1 MIMRYGI
8 QIGNW
13 LLKPEKAWQYFLI
26 IIAVFLHGNIIP
38 IIWLG
43 THDSLELRIVLIGLL
58 FQLIGISTV
67 AWGLHETRKQFR
79 RPGFFEIAQSWLK
92 LFPKL
97 KPRSL
102 SISVNDT
109 ISLSMSGTL
118 SLQEPQQPGPDSPF
132 EERIV
137 WLEGKITRLDTLVQ
151 EHKKQYEEK
160 ITKLTTDLTSER
172 QSRETEDKEVRQF
185 LEEVS
190 IGGIHLESFGV
201 LCLFIGT
208 ILTTLSN
215 EIAGFYI
222 VKWLNHFFM
231 GKLV

>member
-1 MIMRYGI
+1 MILRYGL

-13 LLKPEKAWQYFLI
+13 LLEPEKTWKYFLI

-38 IIWLG
+38 IIWFG
-43 THDSLELRIVLIGLL
+43 THGSLELRIVLIGLL

-67 AWGLHETRKQFR
+67 AWGLYETRKQFR
-79 RPGFFEIAQSWLK
+79 RPGVFEIVQSWLK
-92 LFPKL
+92 RFPKL
-97 KPRSL
+97 KPGLVSL
-102 SISVNDT
+102 SATGTS
-109 ISLSMSGTL
+109 SASGSDTL

-132 EERIV
+132 EERIA

-172 QSRETEDKEVRQF
+172 QSRETEDKEVRKF
-185 LEEVS
+185 FEEVS

-215 EIAGFYI
+215 EIAGFSI
-222 VKWLNHFFM
+222 VQWLNHFLM
-231 GKLV
+231 GELM

>member
-1 MIMRYGI
+1 MKINHKIRI
-8 QIGNW
+8 
-13 LLKPEKAWQYFLI
+13 PEQ
-26 IIAVFLHGNIIP
+26 
-38 IIWLG
+38 
-43 THDSLELRIVLIGLL
+43 SM
-58 FQLIGISTV
+58 
-67 AWGLHETRKQFR
+67 R

-132 EERIV
+132 EERIA
-137 WLEGKITRLDTLVQ
+137 WLEGKIIRLDTLVQ